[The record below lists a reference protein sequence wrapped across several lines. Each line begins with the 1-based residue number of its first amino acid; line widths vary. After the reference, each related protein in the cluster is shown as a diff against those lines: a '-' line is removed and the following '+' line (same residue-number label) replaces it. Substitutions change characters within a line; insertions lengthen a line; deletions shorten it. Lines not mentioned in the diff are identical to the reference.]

1 MQIQYMK
8 VKELIPY
15 ENNPRK
21 NDKAVKPVMAS
32 IREFGFKV
40 PILIDKSNVIIAGHT
55 RLRAAKRL
63 KMDEVPVIQV
73 EDLTD
78 DQVKAFRI
86 ADNKTS
92 EFAEWDLGALEIEL
106 KEIKMDMMEFEVD
119 APEIMNTSVEDNYE
133 MTLPTEP
140 KYKHGDVF
148 QLGRHRLM
156 CGDATNLNDMQDL
169 VGDGLVDA
177 IITDP
182 PYNIDYE
189 GTAGKIM
196 NDKQDRSDFREFLVR
211 SFSNLNEILKQ
222 GGAFYIWHPDGRG
235 SLDFR
240 LACEEIGWEIR
251 QCLIWN
257 KSSFNLGRSDYQ
269 WKHEACIYGW
279 KAGAKHYFIDDRTF
293 NSVFEEGLDVT
304 KLKLAEAR
312 ELLRQLLGPNT
323 ATTVIDEKKPQRN
336 DLHPTMKPVRLMG
349 RILLNSTKKL
359 EVVLDP
365 FAGSGSTLI
374 AAEQL
379 GRTSYMMELDPKFVE
394 VIIDRYEKF
403 TGNKAEKV
411 IKEQW
416 INENNNN

>member
-1 MQIQYMK
+1 MK
-8 VKELIPY
+8 
-15 ENNPRK
+15 
-21 NDKAVKPVMAS
+21 
-32 IREFGFKV
+32 
-40 PILIDKSNVIIAGHT
+40 
-55 RLRAAKRL
+55 
-63 KMDEVPVIQV
+63 VPVIQV

-92 EFAEWDLGALEIEL
+92 EFAKWDLGALEIEL
-106 KEIKMDMMEFEVD
+106 KEIKMDMDGVRRVD

-222 GGAFYIWHPDGRG
+222 GGAFYIWHPR
-235 SLDFR
+235 
-240 LACEEIGWEIR
+240 W
-251 QCLIWN
+251 
-257 KSSFNLGRSDYQ
+257 
-269 WKHEACIYGW
+269 
-279 KAGAKHYFIDDRTF
+279 
-293 NSVFEEGLDVT
+293 
-304 KLKLAEAR
+304 
-312 ELLRQLLGPNT
+312 
-323 ATTVIDEKKPQRN
+323 
-336 DLHPTMKPVRLMG
+336 
-349 RILLNSTKKL
+349 
-359 EVVLDP
+359 
-365 FAGSGSTLI
+365 
-374 AAEQL
+374 
-379 GRTSYMMELDPKFVE
+379 
-394 VIIDRYEKF
+394 
-403 TGNKAEKV
+403 
-411 IKEQW
+411 
-416 INENNNN
+416 